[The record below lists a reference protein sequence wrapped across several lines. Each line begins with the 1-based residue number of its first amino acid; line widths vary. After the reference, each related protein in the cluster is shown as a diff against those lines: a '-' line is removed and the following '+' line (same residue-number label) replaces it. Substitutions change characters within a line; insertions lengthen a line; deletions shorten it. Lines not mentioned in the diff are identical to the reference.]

1 MEKVNIKK
9 YVLHCA
15 LIMLTGFFLL
25 MVNVFYYQV
34 IAADEL
40 AENPLNHRSSISNIV
55 RGSILDSE
63 GRELAVSYEAGSRQY
78 PYGAIA
84 APVTGYVGETIGS
97 AGVEQSA
104 GSDLSGQSRQL
115 ASLGPIAQF
124 FQQERGNDVRVTID
138 ADAQKTA
145 YYALDGR
152 KGAVVVLDADTG
164 AVIAMV
170 SRPSFNPESIEDA
183 WDELVQR
190 EDSPLLNRATQGLY
204 PPGSIIKPLIAD
216 AALDEKVTDVN
227 EAFQC
232 DGLLQF
238 ADGTSIRESHGAVH
252 GSVRLEDAII
262 HSCNVTFGTVA
273 LRLKPAGLESLFS
286 RFGFNKELDG
296 DITDASAHLPG
307 FSTLSE
313 GDIAQVGI
321 GQSSLLVTP
330 LRMAMTAM
338 AFGNGGVMMKPYL
351 VDEVIA
357 PSGLVIS
364 KFKPVKWLE
373 VTSAQRAAI
382 IDSYMEKV
390 VTDGTGAAA
399 YVPGIRVTGK
409 TGTAE
414 NSAGADHG
422 WFMGTA
428 QLKNRKIAFGI
439 IVENSGGGGSV
450 AAPIA
455 RQIIAVLMNK

>member
-138 ADAQKTA
+138 ADAQETA

-152 KGAVVVLDADTG
+152 KGAIVVLDADTG

-183 WDELVQR
+183 WV
-190 EDSPLLNRATQGLY
+190 
-204 PPGSIIKPLIAD
+204 
-216 AALDEKVTDVN
+216 
-227 EAFQC
+227 
-232 DGLLQF
+232 
-238 ADGTSIRESHGAVH
+238 
-252 GSVRLEDAII
+252 
-262 HSCNVTFGTVA
+262 
-273 LRLKPAGLESLFS
+273 
-286 RFGFNKELDG
+286 
-296 DITDASAHLPG
+296 
-307 FSTLSE
+307 
-313 GDIAQVGI
+313 
-321 GQSSLLVTP
+321 
-330 LRMAMTAM
+330 
-338 AFGNGGVMMKPYL
+338 
-351 VDEVIA
+351 
-357 PSGLVIS
+357 
-364 KFKPVKWLE
+364 
-373 VTSAQRAAI
+373 
-382 IDSYMEKV
+382 
-390 VTDGTGAAA
+390 
-399 YVPGIRVTGK
+399 
-409 TGTAE
+409 
-414 NSAGADHG
+414 
-422 WFMGTA
+422 
-428 QLKNRKIAFGI
+428 
-439 IVENSGGGGSV
+439 
-450 AAPIA
+450 
-455 RQIIAVLMNK
+455 